1 MNGVTFGN
9 LPLEVDVKMRVED
22 SGNSAGVVMDIIRVM
37 KLALNRKIAGR
48 LDSISSFSF
57 KHPPIQPPSDIIAK
71 QWVAEFIEGKR
82 PN

>member
-1 MNGVTFGN
+1 M
-9 LPLEVDVKMRVED
+9 PLEVDVKMRVED

-48 LDSISSFSF
+48 LESISSFSF
-57 KHPPIQPPSDIIAK
+57 KHPHIQPSSDVLAK

-82 PN
+82 DR